1 MYRLSEPR
9 RRPVLALALFL
20 SATCAFAQRASV
32 TGRVTDAAGAVVPGA
47 KVLATGA
54 STGVGSTA
62 VTNNEGYYSIPFLP
76 PGDYSVTVEVP
87 GFQTAVRSGI
97 RLETEQ
103 VARVDV
109 ALQVGAVSERVEVT
123 APPPVLDSET
133 ASMAHMMDSKTISE
147 LPVPGGGVYSLMLLA
162 GEPLATAV
170 TAMIDPTTPR
180 LGAALAVAG
189 TRSNNTEF
197 SLDGMPTMSRTM
209 SAKMVPMEA
218 VREFRMDV
226 STADASL
233 GHSAGGFVNTSLKSG
248 TNQIHGA
255 VWEFNH
261 SHATRAMDYFAK
273 RWYNDPSTGPL
284 TDSKLS
290 IAQPSNNINRNGISI
305 GGPVV
310 IPRLYNGRN
319 RTFFMYTYETF
330 HWRRS
335 TGNSYTV
342 PTAAQRRGDF
352 SALLALG
359 SQYQIYD
366 PATVVPAAAGRYS
379 RQPLPGNI
387 VPASRISPIARNII
401 EYWPAPNATG
411 TADGVNNYFS
421 PQPFQTHNNNHV
433 VRFDQVFNERNKFS
447 FSGTIYDQPHYGTV
461 TLPNIANE
469 QYTDDAVR
477 YFVMEYVRILSPSFV
492 LSARAGTTYWSR
504 QIAPRSVGMDLTTL
518 GFSSAVANLLGS
530 DGRYFPTVSV
540 NGYTALGVN
549 GRNGY
554 FDNTPVLAVNLT
566 KTTGRHSLRFGTDMR
581 ALRESSFALGQAAG
595 QYVFNTD
602 WTRGPLDNAAAAPM
616 GQGLAA
622 MLFGLP
628 TGGQVT
634 RNPSYAEQSTY
645 YGFYLQDDFK
655 VTPRLTLN
663 LGLRYEVEGAP
674 TERYNRSVRSFD
686 MGVANPIE
694 ADARAAYA
702 RAPIA
707 EIAAADFRT
716 PGGVTFAGVNGQSRG
731 LWQPDRNNFGPRIG
745 LAWTL
750 NPRTVIRAGYSI
762 MYDPVGINHQS
773 VIQTGFEQPTNLI
786 ASLDNGQHYIATLSN
801 PFPTG
806 IQEAPGA
813 SRGLKTYLGR
823 AISYYDSG
831 SRNPYMQRW
840 ILDVQRELRRGI
852 LLDVSYLGNRGTKL
866 LITRQLDPIPAKYLS
881 TSPVRDNTVNSL
893 LTANVTN
900 PFATI
905 ADFAGSGF
913 TGPTIARSQLLK
925 PYPQF
930 TGVTAPFPA
939 GASWYHSL
947 RTRLESRFAAG
958 YRIQFTYNYSKF
970 MEAVSYLNDTD
981 PAPTHVLSPQDR
993 PHRVAANGIWELPF
1007 GKGKRFLPGARGLV
1021 NHLVGGW
1028 QLNTIF
1034 QYQSGAPLEFGNILF
1049 YGNIKDIGLASD
1061 QRSVERWFNTD
1072 AGFEKVSTRQLVSNI
1087 RTFPNRFGGIRA
1099 PASSAWNASAMK
1111 NFGVTDR
1118 VKVQLRGECY
1128 NALNQRDLAAPNMT
1142 TTNTA
1147 FGQIT
1152 GTLADSNARWA
1163 MLALKVTF

>member
-1 MYRLSEPR
+1 MFENRKLTRYAVLLGALLLLS
-9 RRPVLALALFL
+9 V
-20 SATCAFAQRASV
+20 TAFGQRASI
-32 TGRVTDAAGAVVPGA
+32 TGRITDAVGAVVPGA
-47 KVLATGA
+47 RVVATGA
-54 STGVGSTA
+54 ATGVDSTA
-62 VTNNEGYYSIPFLP
+62 VTNAEGYYSIPFLT
-76 PGDYSVTVEVP
+76 PGDYSVRVEMG
-87 GFQTAVRSGI
+87 GFQTAI
-97 RLETEQ
+97 RTGVKLETEQ
-103 VARVDV
+103 VARIDV
-109 ALQVGAVSERVEVT
+109 TLQVGAVSERVEVT
-123 APPPVLDSET
+123 ERPPVLDSET
-133 ASMAHMMDSKTISE
+133 ATMGHMMDSKTISE

-255 VWEFNH
+255 LWEFNH
-261 SHATRAMDYFAK
+261 SHNLRAMDYFAK
-273 RWYNDPSTGPL
+273 RWLNDTSTGPI
-284 TDSKLS
+284 TDSKLAL
-290 IAQPSNNINRNGISI
+290 AQPLNNINRNGVSI

-310 IPRLYNGRN
+310 IPGVYNGRN

-335 TGNSYTV
+335 TGASFTV
-342 PTAAQRRGDF
+342 PTAAERRGDF

-366 PATVVPAAAGRYS
+366 PATVAPAASGRYS

-387 VPASRISPIARNII
+387 VPASRISPIARNLVN
-401 EYWPAPNATG
+401 YWPEPNATG
-411 TADGVNNYFS
+411 TADGTNNYFS

-433 VRFDQVFNERNKFS
+433 LRFDQVFNDRNKVS
-447 FSGTIYDQPHYGTV
+447 FSGSIYDQPHYGTV
-461 TLPNIANE
+461 TLPNVANE
-469 QYTDDAVR
+469 QYTDDSVR
-477 YFVMEYVRILSPSFV
+477 YFVVEYVRILSPSFV
-492 LSARAGTTYWSR
+492 LSARGGTTYWSR
-504 QIAPRSVGMDLTTL
+504 KISPRSLGMDQTSL
-518 GFSSAVANLLGS
+518 GFSRSVTDVLGA

-540 NGYTALGVN
+540 NGYTALGVK

-554 FDNTPVLAVNLT
+554 FDNTPVMAVNLT
-566 KTTGRHSLRFGTDMR
+566 KTSGRHSFRFGTDMR
-581 ALRESSFALGQAAG
+581 ALRESSYALEYAAG
-595 QYVFNTD
+595 QYVFNAD
-602 WTRGPLDNAAAAPM
+602 WTRGPLDNAAAAPI
-616 GQGLAA
+616 GQGLAS
-622 MLFGLP
+622 LLLGLP

-645 YGFYLQDDFK
+645 FGFYLQDDFK
-655 VTPRLTLN
+655 LTPRLTLN
-663 LGLRYEVEGAP
+663 LGLRYEYEGAP
-674 TERYNRSVRSFD
+674 TERYDRSLRTFD
-686 MGVANPIE
+686 MGVTNPIE
-694 ADARAAYA
+694 AEARAAYA

-707 EIAAADFRT
+707 EVPAADFRT
-716 PGGVTFAGVNGQSRG
+716 PGGVTFAGVNGQPRG
-731 LWQPDRNNFGPRIG
+731 LWQPDKNNFGPRLG
-745 LAWTL
+745 LSWSV
-750 NPRTVIRAGYSI
+750 NPRTVLRAGYSI
-762 MYDPVGINHQS
+762 MYDTIGINHQS

-786 ASLDNGQHYIATLSN
+786 ASLDNGQHYIADLSN

-823 AISYYDSG
+823 AISYYDSNA
-831 SRNPYMQRW
+831 RNPYMQRW
-840 ILDVQRELRRGI
+840 LLSLQREVRRGI
-852 LLDVSYLGNRGTKL
+852 LFDLSYVGNRGTAL
-866 LITRQLDPIPAKYLS
+866 QITRQLNNVPAQYLS
-881 TSPVRDNTVNSL
+881 TSPVRDNVVNSQ
-893 LTANVTN
+893 LTANVAN
-900 PFATI
+900 PFTNI
-905 ADFAGSGF
+905 ADFAGSGS

-939 GASWYHSL
+939 GSSWYHSL

-970 MEAVSYLNDTD
+970 MEAVSYLNNTD
-981 PAPTHVLSPQDR
+981 LAPTHVISPQDR
-993 PHRVAANGIWELPF
+993 PHRIAANGIWELPF
-1007 GKGKRFLPGARGLV
+1007 GKGRKFLPGAQGIL

-1028 QLNTIF
+1028 QLNVIF
-1034 QYQSGAPLEFGNILF
+1034 QYQSGAPLEFGNVLF
-1049 YGNIKDIGLASD
+1049 YGDIKDIRLAGD
-1061 QRSVERWFNTD
+1061 ERGVTRWFNTD
-1072 AGFEKVSTRQLVSNI
+1072 AFEKVSNKQLVSNI

-1099 PASSAWNASAMK
+1099 PASSAWNASAVK
-1111 NFGVTDR
+1111 NFRINDR
-1118 VKVQLRGECY
+1118 FRMQLRGESY
-1128 NALNQRDLAAPNMT
+1128 NAFNQRDLGAPNMT
-1142 TTNTA
+1142 ATNTA

-1152 GTLADSNARWA
+1152 TTLADSNARWA
-1163 MLALKVTF
+1163 MLVLKVMF